1 MADQAAQIAK
11 YVHALPVPY
20 LPFSPCSQRGQKP
33 SPGIE
38 RVTEDSRRLR
48 QRGRHTEEEVRRL
61 HTPTATSAA
70 DPIGSLRRQYL
81 RLLFVYPY
89 ARESKDAE
97 NHLWMQTSYSLIAI
111 YKQRIT
117 ALDRAIHHPPRQSA
131 QQPHQQQPPRAVEY
145 RRLLQRFRQ
154 FLSEE
159 EKFWT
164 QLVLRFRRQFAL
176 DESQSALTALGIV
189 PEEEPVPSAD
199 GTTRRNQFQFPPES
213 EPGSTAAA
221 SVLPITQAQRDG
233 RIAII
238 SKALVCLGD
247 IARYKELY
255 NEAGGRP
262 RAGHEDGPPAAAS
275 SSRNG
280 RGRRGGGPAQ
290 ATGFMT
296 LPRLRNYDRAQSCY
310 EQARL
315 LLPFDGNPSHQLAI
329 LASYQK
335 DVFGS
340 LVHYYRA
347 LCVRTPY
354 ETAAE
359 NLGTVLNKAFEQYQ
373 AKGLVR
379 EQEKQTETA
388 NGTPAVPRLRVEAF
402 KEKVVVLH
410 SMWGMN
416 IDG

>member
-1 MADQAAQIAK
+1 
-11 YVHALPVPY
+11 
-20 LPFSPCSQRGQKP
+20 
-33 SPGIE
+33 
-38 RVTEDSRRLR
+38 
-48 QRGRHTEEEVRRL
+48 
-61 HTPTATSAA
+61 
-70 DPIGSLRRQYL
+70 
-81 RLLFVYPY
+81 
-89 ARESKDAE
+89 
-97 NHLWMQTSYSLIAI
+97 MQTSYALISV

-117 ALDRAIHHPPRQSA
+117 ALDRAILHPPRQGA
-131 QQPHQQQPPRAVEY
+131 QQQHQQQPSRAVEY

-164 QLVLRFRRQFAL
+164 QLVLRFRRHFAL
-176 DESQSALTALGIV
+176 DESQAALTALGIA
-189 PEEEPVPSAD
+189 PEEETLPSAD

-213 EPGSTAAA
+213 EPDSKAAA
-221 SVLPITQAQRDG
+221 FVFPATQGQRDG

-275 SSRNG
+275 TSRSG
-280 RGRRGGGPAQ
+280 RARRGGGPAI
-290 ATGFMT
+290 T

-315 LLPFDGNPSHQLAI
+315 LLPYDGNPSHQLAI
-329 LASYQK
+329 LSSYQK

-354 ETAAE
+354 ETAAD

-373 AKGLVR
+373 SKGLIR
-379 EQEKQTETA
+379 EQEKQAEAAT
-388 NGTPAVPRLRVEAF
+388 GVLPAPRVRVEAF
-402 KEKVVVLH
+402 KEKIVVLH
-410 SMWGMN
+410 SMWGSN
-416 IDG
+416 IDEYVFLA

>member
-1 MADQAAQIAK
+1 
-11 YVHALPVPY
+11 
-20 LPFSPCSQRGQKP
+20 
-33 SPGIE
+33 
-38 RVTEDSRRLR
+38 
-48 QRGRHTEEEVRRL
+48 
-61 HTPTATSAA
+61 
-70 DPIGSLRRQYL
+70 
-81 RLLFVYPY
+81 
-89 ARESKDAE
+89 
-97 NHLWMQTSYSLIAI
+97 MQTSYSLISI

-117 ALDRAIHHPPRQSA
+117 ALDRAIHQPPRQNA
-131 QQPHQQQPPRAVEY
+131 QQPQPQPSRAVEY

-164 QLVLRFRRQFAL
+164 QLVLRFRRHFAI
-176 DESQSALTALGIV
+176 DESQPALTALGIV
-189 PEEEPVPSAD
+189 PEEESVPSAD
-199 GTTRRNQFQFPPES
+199 GTGRRNQYQFPPES
-213 EPGSTAAA
+213 EPGNMGAVAPMS
-221 SVLPITQAQRDG
+221 QAQRES
-233 RIAII
+233 RVAII

-275 SSRNG
+275 TTKNG
-280 RGRRGGGPAQ
+280 RSRRGGGPAQ
-290 ATGFMT
+290 VTGMVA

-335 DVFGS
+335 DIFGS

-354 ETAAE
+354 ETASE
-359 NLGTVLNKAFEQYQ
+359 NLGTVLNKAFEQYK

-379 EQEKQTETA
+379 EQEKQAEIA
-388 NGTPAVPRLRVEAF
+388 SGAPAVPRLRVEAF

-410 SMWGMN
+410 SMWSMN
-416 IDG
+416 NDECVPFTPNLHSVLT